1 MICFAR
7 LSSQRLE
14 SDADHAAIVCHL
26 QTLVSLSL
34 AQFMAFCFSQA
45 LTSPWKAADK

>member
-1 MICFAR
+1 MICLAR

-14 SDADHAAIVCHL
+14 SDADHAAIVGQP

-34 AQFMAFCFSQA
+34 AQFTAFCFSQA
-45 LTSPWKAADK
+45 FDFTMEGGR